1 MSLSLRQ
8 QKAASLWQNI
18 LGQVLVD
25 ELLFKNT
32 AWSIFTVIPTA
43 DLKTARVY
51 ISAIGPEA
59 DHIIEQLNQRKGE
72 IAKALASQLKSKF
85 SPKLEFIRDT
95 TEDKAFEIEQMINQ
109 LEDK

>member
-32 AWSIFTVIPTA
+32 AWSIFSVVPTA

-51 ISAIGPEA
+51 ISAVGPEA
-59 DHIIEQLNQRKGE
+59 EYIIEQLNHRKGE
-72 IAKALASQLKSKF
+72 IAKALATQLKSKF
-85 SPKLEFIRDT
+85 SPKLVFVRDT
-95 TEDKAFEIEQMINQ
+95 TEDKAFEIEQIINRLQ
-109 LEDK
+109 S